1 MAKITG
7 IGGVF
12 LNITDSNKLLRWYK
26 DILDLDIT
34 EHGINFLEP
43 NKLTLLTFNNK
54 NKTILNFTVDNLEL
68 FLEELRSKDVK
79 IIKEISTFKFGKF
92 VQIEDILGN
101 VIELWEPFEE
111 EYKKMVKKEIA
122 DFKKKT

>member
-1 MAKITG
+1 MARITG

-26 DILDLDIT
+26 DILNLDIT

-79 IIKEISTFKFGKF
+79 IVKEISTFKYGKF
-92 VQIEDILGN
+92 IQIEDILGN